1 MEKKGY
7 FEDALSDFV
16 FDVAAGGAI
25 RHLVDR
31 GHSVEQI
38 VKELDYPV
46 PYAKVEKAVCR
57 YLSETGI
64 LLPQLPEGA
73 KELPVC
79 RPAGK
84 MRGNACQSL
93 MRFLEEYGEENCYL
107 ECPFGL
113 WQMQNVQ
120 NEKKTENDSRMKQA
134 LSCLTS
140 REQEYILGI
149 RWEQHIMY
157 HRLTSRMREIS
168 MKLLKNK
175 GEEWRFFFCGK

>member
-7 FEDALSDFV
+7 FEAALSDFV

-46 PYAKVEKAVCR
+46 PFARVEKTVYR
-57 YLSETGI
+57 YLLESGI
-64 LLPQLPEGA
+64 LLEKLPQGA

-79 RPAGK
+79 PGPKAWE
-84 MRGNACQSL
+84 NACRSL
-93 MRFLEEYGEENCYL
+93 LRFVEEYGEENCYL

-113 WQMQNVQ
+113 WRVENAQ
-120 NEKKTENDSRMKQA
+120 EKGKAENGEKLRKA
-134 LSCLTS
+134 LSRLTT

-149 RWEQHIMY
+149 RWEQRIMY
-157 HRLTSRMREIS
+157 HRLTARMREIA
-168 MKLLKNK
+168 MKLLKDTE
-175 GEEWRFFFCGK
+175 EEWRFFFCGM